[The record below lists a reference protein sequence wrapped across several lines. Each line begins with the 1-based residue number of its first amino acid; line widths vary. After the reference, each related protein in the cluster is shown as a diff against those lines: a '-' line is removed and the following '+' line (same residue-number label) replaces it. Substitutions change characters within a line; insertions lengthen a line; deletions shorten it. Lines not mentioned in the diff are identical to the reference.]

1 MLEIEKQ
8 KRQKKRKG
16 KKPKNPIKIGF
27 FKVVIQKYE
36 KSKKKD
42 FFAKIAWHYLCQEGR
57 KKTRIF
63 VHTICFGQKFF
74 LDQNSVKLE
83 KL

>member
-1 MLEIEKQ
+1 MEKAKKPYKNRFFLRWSSKIVKKKQ
-8 KRQKKRKG
+8 K
-16 KKPKNPIKIGF
+16 NGF
-27 FKVVIQKYE
+27 L
-36 KSKKKD
+36 
-42 FFAKIAWHYLCQEGR
+42 AKIAWHYLCQEGR

-74 LDQNSVKLE
+74 LDQNSANQE